1 MNPLWNPA
9 AKSASLRKWADHL
22 HKEAKRVFLQDK
34 AHAHFVFSFGDSGP
48 VAVTPVPSKTPQ
60 DQIHNAIMVAI
71 RKDNLYGIIDVGEAW
86 TYFPKGGK
94 DHTAYQLLD
103 GEKRVS
109 DLQNGDRTEALYLR
123 MESRDGGCVVYLNPI
138 LRAGTRVELGEERT
152 ISHEDLLWFA
162 TPPAA

>member
-1 MNPLWNPA
+1 MNPLWRPDTN
-9 AKSASLRKWADHL
+9 SASLREWADHL
-22 HKEAKRVFLQDK
+22 HKEAKRVFLRDK

-48 VAVTPVPSKTPQ
+48 VAVTPVAPKTPQ

-109 DLQNGDRTEALYLR
+109 DLQDGDRTEALYLR
-123 MESRDGGCVVYLNPI
+123 MESGDGDCVVYLDRI
-138 LRAGTRVELGEERT
+138 VRDGDKVGLGEHRT

-162 TPPAA
+162 NPRKA